1 MFRIAA
7 VITSV
12 IFVALCVIL
21 LVAGRAY
28 VTTYGVAPSEGAT
41 FLARRAAPLFA
52 GLAVMLWLLRD
63 LPVGTARDGLCYG
76 LAVIW
81 FGIAATGVYE
91 FSTGQAGPAI
101 LIAAAAEVIGGL
113 VFLVLR
119 RR

>member
-7 VITSV
+7 GITAAV
-12 IFVALCVIL
+12 FLALFVIL

-28 VTTYGVAPSEGAT
+28 VTTYGVAPGEGSA

-52 GLAVMLWLLRD
+52 GLAVTLWLLRD

-91 FSTGQAGPAI
+91 FGTGQAGAAI
-101 LIAAAAEVIGGL
+101 LIAAAAEVVGGL

>member
-7 VITSV
+7 GVTAV
-12 IFVALCVIL
+12 VFLVLFVIL

-28 VTTYGVAPSEGAT
+28 VTTYGVAPSDGAD

-52 GLAVMLWLLRD
+52 GLAVMLWLLRG
-63 LPVGTARDGLCYG
+63 LPVGTARDGVCYG
-76 LAVIW
+76 LATVW

-91 FSTGQAGPAI
+91 FTMGQAEATI
-101 LIAAAAEVIGGL
+101 LIAATAEVIGGAVFVL
-113 VFLVLR
+113 VR